1 MISFDPTPDI
11 GTEEKKPAA
20 APVFGVG
27 NLTEAPKSEP
37 DTRLPSE
44 RLNVSQSER
53 MHAEADK
60 HFAGGAR

>member
-44 RLNVSQSER
+44 RLDVS
-53 MHAEADK
+53 HPNA
-60 HFAGGAR
+60 

>member
-11 GTEEKKPAA
+11 GQVPESKPA
-20 APVFGVG
+20 PLFGVG

-44 RLNVSQSER
+44 RLQVSQSDR
-53 MHAEADK
+53 MKADADR